1 MRLPF
6 LLRAPLPHTRSPS
19 TLSQHHEPTMAA
31 PAAAAAS
38 KVESMLA
45 RVALECGGDISA
57 SQDEILANASFLG
70 GDNGLPA
77 SASDDDDNEVFST
90 PPDATQQKDDPV
102 TMCTL
107 PFTPTPSKTP
117 APPSDDADAAL
128 APPSSKPQSPAPP
141 SSDEDDAAPVNPRR
155 KPRVCTRKV
164 RGARISTPTPS
175 PEQQQ
180 PEPQPQPEQPIHVD
194 PLVRAVLMIP
204 TRTTTATSTTS
215 SGKQDPVEDFLAL
228 ARQKGLI

>member
-1 MRLPF
+1 
-6 LLRAPLPHTRSPS
+6 
-19 TLSQHHEPTMAA
+19 MAV
-31 PAAAAAS
+31 AAAAAS
-38 KVESMLA
+38 ASKVDSMMA

-57 SQDEILANASFLG
+57 SQEEILANAPFLG

-77 SASDDDDNEVFST
+77 SAPDDDEEVFST
-90 PPDATQQKDDPV
+90 PPDATQQQDDTV

-107 PFTPTPSKTP
+107 PFTPTPSETP
-117 APPSDDADAAL
+117 APPSDDAEAVL

-141 SSDEDDAAPVNPRR
+141 SSKPHSPAPASSDDDDAAPVNPRR
-155 KPRVCTRKV
+155 KPRICTRKV
-164 RGARISTPTPS
+164 RGARIRTPTPS

-180 PEPQPQPEQPIHVD
+180 PEQQPEPEQPPPQPEQPVHVD

-204 TRTTTATSTTS
+204 TRTTTAAGTAPAS
-215 SGKQDPVEDFLAL
+215 SGKQDAVEDFLAL